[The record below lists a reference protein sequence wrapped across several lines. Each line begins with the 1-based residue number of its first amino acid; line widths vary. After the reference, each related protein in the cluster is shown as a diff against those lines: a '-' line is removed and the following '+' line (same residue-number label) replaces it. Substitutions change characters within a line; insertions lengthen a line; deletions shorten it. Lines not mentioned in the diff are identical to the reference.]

1 MSPHRRIAQRRIPQ
15 RRPLAGPRRGFTL
28 IELLISMVIGLV
40 VLASALSVADVM
52 YGSVTAMRLRDDVGR
67 QARFVGMSLQR
78 DVGEAGVDLE
88 SVMAF
93 GSLAARGDTLT
104 VLSVPQDPVPPEY
117 WVAPHQTAT
126 LYVDQGTCG
135 THCVNL
141 RSSAPQLV
149 PGDLGLLSSL
159 GTHRLFVVSSVVTQT
174 DSSKVTF
181 VSADSLL
188 FRPANMQ
195 DLKLDKGR
203 TSAYVQRLKPVVYW
217 RENGQLM
224 RAERMKVNGT
234 YDGVPIADGVRSF
247 QVRLVFTDGDVA
259 ARANPSDADVTNDYD
274 DLIGVRVAI
283 ELDAARADKS
293 VRDGELLTRRYEWHF
308 TPRNLV
314 YERNRRAGP

>member
-1 MSPHRRIAQRRIPQ
+1 MSP
-15 RRPLAGPRRGFTL
+15 RRPVRRRPVAGARRGFTL
-28 IELLISMVIGLV
+28 IELLLAMVIGLV

-88 SVMAF
+88 SVTAF
-93 GSLAARGDTLT
+93 GSLAARGDTLA

-117 WVAPHQTAT
+117 WVAPHETNT

-135 THCVNL
+135 THCVNV
-141 RSSAPQLV
+141 RSSSPQFV

-159 GTHRLFVVSSVVTQT
+159 GTNRLFVVSSVSAQP
-174 DSSKVTF
+174 DSSRITF
-181 VSADSLL
+181 VAADSLL

-195 DLKLDKGR
+195 DLKLDRGR
-203 TSAYVQRLKPVVYW
+203 TAAYVQKLHPVVYW
-217 RENGQLM
+217 LENGQLM
-224 RAERMKVNGT
+224 RAERMRTNGT

-259 ARANPSDADVTNDYD
+259 ARADVTDADLTNDYD

-283 ELDAARADKS
+283 ELDAARADRH
-293 VRDGELLTRRYEWHF
+293 VRGGELLTRRYEWHF

-314 YERNRRAGP
+314 YERNRREGP